1 MAFEGSAQI
10 TTLHIRVDESIP
22 IAGFLTV
29 RRAFPTLLS
38 FFFANYESTAVAF
51 RPPSTLPYTT
61 GCSLLRLVSDRRM
74 VAQPAAFQLDGGDSR
89 LGNHTQGIRLPGFNR
104 HRAMCLVLFY

>member
-29 RRAFPTLLS
+29 WRAFSTLLS
-38 FFFANYESTAVAF
+38 FSANYESTAVAF
-51 RPPSTLPYTT
+51 RPPPTLSYTT
-61 GCSLLRLVSDRRM
+61 GCSLLRLVPDRRM
-74 VAQPAAFQLDGGDSR
+74 AAQPAAFQLDGGDPR
-89 LGNHTQGIRLPGFNR
+89 LGNHTQCIRLPGSNR
-104 HRAMCLVLFY
+104 HRAMCLMLFY